1 MWRIK
6 AELFIKTVMGY
17 VVILVALFSVSW
29 LCDKVINTVI
39 ILMSYGG
46 TRWVF
51 PLTYHAKT
59 DRGCI
64 MFTIACFSIAIIIAL
79 PINLSIVASVIVG
92 MVISTFL
99 FFLQYFLDLIAEQKE
114 KEKEYLYKMSEEEL
128 RKHGASKGLTEIQQ
142 DILVHRIIDNLK
154 ISEICEYR
162 KYGRTTIKYH
172 IGEIKK
178 KLNLKSL

>member
-6 AELFIKTVMGY
+6 AELIAKTVLGY
-17 VVILVALFSVSW
+17 VIILVALFSVSW
-29 LCDKVINTVI
+29 ICEKLINAVI

-59 DRGCI
+59 DKGCI
-64 MFTIACFSIAIIIAL
+64 MFSIACFSISIIIAL
-79 PINLSIVASVIVG
+79 PINLSIVASVIIG
-92 MVISTFL
+92 MAISTFL
-99 FFLQYFLDLIAEQKE
+99 FFLQYFLDLIAEQKA
-114 KEKEYLYKMSEEEL
+114 KEKEYLYKMTEAEL
-128 RKHGASKGLTEIQQ
+128 RQHGASKGLTEIQQ
-142 DILVHRIIDNLK
+142 DILVHRVIENLK
-154 ISEICEYR
+154 ITEICEYR

-178 KLNLKSL
+178 KLNIKSL

>member
-1 MWRIK
+1 MRKIK
-6 AELFIKTVMGY
+6 AELFIKTLMGY
-17 VVILVALFSVSW
+17 GVILVALFSFSW
-29 LCDKVINTVI
+29 ILNKVINAVI

-59 DRGCI
+59 DKGCI
-64 MFTIACFSIAIIIAL
+64 MFTIACFSIAIVIAL

-92 MVISTFL
+92 MAISTFL
-99 FFLQYFLDLIAEQKE
+99 FFLQYFLDLVAEQKA
-114 KEKEYLYKMSEEEL
+114 KEKEYLYKMTETEL
-128 RKHGASKGLTEIQQ
+128 RQHGASKGLSEIQQ
-142 DILVHRIIDNLK
+142 DILVYRIIENLK

-178 KLNLKSL
+178 KLNIKSL

>member
-1 MWRIK
+1 MFKIK

-29 LCDKVINTVI
+29 IFDKVINAVI

-59 DRGCI
+59 DKGCI

-79 PINLSIVASVIVG
+79 PINLSIIVSVIVG

-99 FFLQYFLDLIAEQKE
+99 FFLQYFLDLLAEQKE
-114 KEKEYLYKMSEEEL
+114 KEKEYLYKMTEEEL
-128 RKHGASKGLTEIQQ
+128 REHGASNGLSEIQQ
-142 DILVHRIIDNLK
+142 DILVHRIIDHLK
-154 ISEICEYR
+154 ISEICDYR
-162 KYGRTTIKYH
+162 QYGRTTIKYH

>member
-6 AELFIKTVMGY
+6 AELFIKTVVGY
-17 VVILVALFSVSW
+17 LVILLALFSVSW
-29 LCDKVINTVI
+29 LCDKIINTII

-59 DRGCI
+59 DKGCI

-92 MVISTFL
+92 MAISTFL
-99 FFLQYFLDLIAEQKE
+99 FFLQYVLDLFAEQKE
-114 KEKEYLYKMSEEEL
+114 KEKEYLYKMNETEL
-128 RKHGASKGLTEIQQ
+128 RKHGASKGLSEIQQ
-142 DILVHRIIDNLK
+142 DILVHRIIEHLK

-162 KYGRTTIKYH
+162 QYGRTTIKYH

-178 KLNLKSL
+178 KLNIKSL

>member
-6 AELFIKTVMGY
+6 AELLIKTIVGY

-29 LCDKVINTVI
+29 LVDNVINAVI

-51 PLTYHAKT
+51 PLTYHEKT

-64 MFTIACFSIAIIIAL
+64 MFSIACFSIAVIVVL
-79 PINLSIVASVIVG
+79 PINLSIIASVIVG

-99 FFLQYFLDLIAEQKE
+99 FFLQYFLDLLKANKE
-114 KEKEYLYKMSEEEL
+114 KEKEELYKMTEAEL
-128 RKHGASKGLTEIQQ
+128 RQYGASKGLSEIQQ
-142 DILVHRIIDNLK
+142 DILIHRIIEHLK
-154 ISEICEYR
+154 ISEICSYR
-162 KYGRTTIKYH
+162 NYGRTTIKYH
-172 IGEIKK
+172 IGEIKR
-178 KLNLKSL
+178 KLDLNSL

>member
-6 AELFIKTVMGY
+6 AELIFKTVMGY

-29 LCDKVINTVI
+29 LFDKVINAVI

-92 MVISTFL
+92 MAISTFL
-99 FFLQYFLDLIAEQKE
+99 FFLQYFIDLKASTKVTDKE
-114 KEKEYLYKMSEEEL
+114 AFIEKCKSIGYNDLK
-128 RKHGASKGLTEIQQ
+128 TEMAIKFF
-142 DILVHRIIDNLK
+142 IDNEKPKDVWLWLLETKKSDIEWDSVRRLK
-154 ISEICEYR
+154 CVM
-162 KYGRTTIKYH
+162 
-172 IGEIKK
+172 KK
-178 KLNLKSL
+178 ELFK

>member
-6 AELFIKTVMGY
+6 AELFIKTVLGY
-17 VVILVALFSVSW
+17 LVILLALFSVSW
-29 LCDKVINTVI
+29 ICDKVINTII

-51 PLTYHAKT
+51 LLTYHAKT
-59 DRGCI
+59 DKGCI
-64 MFTIACFSIAIIIAL
+64 MFTIACFSIAIVIAL

-92 MVISTFL
+92 MSISTFL
-99 FFLQYFLDLIAEQKE
+99 FFLQYFLDLIAEQKA
-114 KEKEYLYKMSEEEL
+114 KEKEYLYKMTETEL
-128 RKHGASKGLTEIQQ
+128 RQHGASKGLSEIQN
-142 DILVHRIIDNLK
+142 DILVYRIIENLK

-162 KYGRTTIKYH
+162 NYGRTTIKYH

-178 KLNLKSL
+178 KLNIKSL

>member
-6 AELFIKTVMGY
+6 LEFFLKTIVGY
-17 VVILVALFSVSW
+17 VVILVALFSFAW
-29 LCDKVINTVI
+29 LFDKVINTII
-39 ILMSYGG
+39 ILMSYGS

-59 DRGCI
+59 DKGCI

-79 PINLSIVASVIVG
+79 PIQLSIVASVLIG
-92 MVISTFL
+92 MGISTFL
-99 FFLQYFLDLIAEQKE
+99 FFLQYFLDLIADQRQKE
-114 KEKEYLYKMSEEEL
+114 KECLYKMTETEL
-128 RKHGASKGLTEIQQ
+128 RQHGASKGLTEIQQ
-142 DILVHRIIDNLK
+142 DILVHRIIEHLK
-154 ISEICEYR
+154 ISEICKYR
-162 KYGRTTIKYH
+162 NYGRTTIKYH

>member
-6 AELFIKTVMGY
+6 AELLLKTIVGY
-17 VVILVALFSVSW
+17 VVILVALFSVAW

-39 ILMSYGG
+39 ILMSYGA

-59 DRGCI
+59 DKGCI
-64 MFTIACFSIAIIIAL
+64 MFTIGCFSISIIIAL
-79 PINLSIVASVIVG
+79 PINLTIVASVIVG

-99 FFLQYFLDLIAEQKE
+99 FFLQYFLDLLKANKE
-114 KEKEYLYKMSEEEL
+114 KDKEELYKMTEAEL
-128 RKHGASKGLTEIQQ
+128 RQYGASKGLSEIQQ
-142 DILVHRIIDNLK
+142 DILVHRIIEHLK
-154 ISEICEYR
+154 ISEICDYR

-172 IGEIKK
+172 IGEIKR
-178 KLNLKSL
+178 KLELNSL

>member
-1 MWRIK
+1 MRRIK
-6 AELFIKTVMGY
+6 AELIFKTVVGY
-17 VVILVALFSVSW
+17 VIILVVLFSVSW
-29 LCDKVINTVI
+29 LLGKIINAII
-39 ILMSYGG
+39 ILMSYGA

-79 PINLSIVASVIVG
+79 PINFSVIASVVIG

-99 FFLQYFLDLIAEQKE
+99 FFLQYFLDLIVEQKA
-114 KEKEYLYKMSEEEL
+114 KEKEYLYKMSETEL
-128 RKHGASKGLTEIQQ
+128 RQHGASKGLTEIQQ
-142 DILVHRIIDNLK
+142 DILVYRIKENLK

-172 IGEIKK
+172 ISEIKK
-178 KLNLKSL
+178 KLNIKSL

>member
-6 AELFIKTVMGY
+6 AELFFKTVLGY
-17 VVILVALFSVSW
+17 VIILVALFPVSW
-29 LCDKVINTVI
+29 LLGKIINAII
-39 ILMSYGG
+39 ILMSYGA

-79 PINLSIVASVIVG
+79 PINLSVISSVVIG

-99 FFLQYFLDLIAEQKE
+99 FFLQYFLDLKASTKINDKDAFIAK
-114 KEKEYLYKMSEEEL
+114 
-128 RKHGASKGLTEIQQ
+128 
-142 DILVHRIIDNLK
+142 
-154 ISEICEYR
+154 C
-162 KYGRTTIKYH
+162 
-172 IGEIKK
+172 
-178 KLNLKSL
+178 KSLGYNDLKTEMAIKFFVDNEKPKDVWLWLLETKKSDIEWDSVRRLKCVMKKELFK

>member
-6 AELFIKTVMGY
+6 AELLLKTVLGY
-17 VVILVALFSVSW
+17 VVILVALFSFSW
-29 LCDKVINTVI
+29 ICNKIINTVI

-51 PLTYHAKT
+51 PITYHAKT
-59 DRGCI
+59 DKGCI

-79 PINLSIVASVIVG
+79 PIDLSIIASVIVG
-92 MVISTFL
+92 IAISAFL
-99 FFLQYFLDLIAEQKE
+99 FFLQYFLDLISEQKA
-114 KEKEYLYKMSEEEL
+114 KEKEYLYKMSETEL
-128 RKHGASKGLTEIQQ
+128 RQHGASKGLSEIQQ
-142 DILVHRIIDNLK
+142 DILVHRIIENLK
-154 ISEICEYR
+154 ITEICEYR

-178 KLNLKSL
+178 KLNVKSL

>member
-6 AELFIKTVMGY
+6 AELLLKTVLGY

-29 LCDKVINTVI
+29 ICDKVINAVI

-51 PLTYHAKT
+51 PITYHAKT
-59 DRGCI
+59 DKGCI

-92 MVISTFL
+92 MAISTFL
-99 FFLQYFLDLIAEQKE
+99 FFLQYFLDLKASTKVTDKEAFIAKCKE
-114 KEKEYLYKMSEEEL
+114 LKYGEL
-128 RKHGASKGLTEIQQ
+128 KTEIAVKFFVDKAKTKEVWDWLCNDKQ
-142 DILVHRIIDNLK
+142 
-154 ISEICEYR
+154 EYMEYDSVKQMKWR
-162 KYGRTTIKYH
+162 
-172 IGEIKK
+172 IKK
-178 KLNLKSL
+178 EIFK

>member
-6 AELFIKTVMGY
+6 AELLIKTVVGY
-17 VVILVALFSVSW
+17 LVILLALFSVSW
-29 LCDKVINTVI
+29 IFDKIINAVI

-59 DRGCI
+59 DKGCI
-64 MFTIACFSIAIIIAL
+64 MFTIACFSIAIVIAL
-79 PINLSIVASVIVG
+79 PINLSIVASVMVG
-92 MVISTFL
+92 MAISTFL
-99 FFLQYFLDLIAEQKE
+99 FFLQYFLDLIVEKRE
-114 KEKEYLYKMSEEEL
+114 KEKEYLYKMTEAEL
-128 RKHGASKGLTEIQQ
+128 RQHGASKGLSEIQQ
-142 DILVHRIIDNLK
+142 DILVHKIIEHLK
-154 ISEICEYR
+154 ISEICAYR
-162 KYGRTTIKYH
+162 NYGRTTIKYH

>member
-6 AELFIKTVMGY
+6 AELVFKTVLGY
-17 VVILVALFSVSW
+17 AIILVALFSVSW
-29 LCDKVINTVI
+29 ICNKIINTII

-79 PINLSIVASVIVG
+79 PINLTIMASVIVG

-99 FFLQYFLDLIAEQKE
+99 FLLQYFLDLLSEKKE
-114 KEKEYLYKMSEEEL
+114 KEKEYLYKMNEAEL
-128 RKHGASKGLTEIQQ
+128 RQHGASKGLTEIQQ

-154 ISEICEYR
+154 ITEICDYR

>member
-1 MWRIK
+1 MFKIK
-6 AELFIKTVMGY
+6 AELFIKTVLGY
-17 VVILVALFSVSW
+17 VVILVALFFVSW
-29 LCDKVINTVI
+29 IVDKVINTVI

>member
-6 AELFIKTVMGY
+6 AELIAKTVLGY

-29 LCDKVINTVI
+29 IFDKVINTII

-64 MFTIACFSIAIIIAL
+64 MFTIGCFSIAIIICL
-79 PINLSIVASVIVG
+79 PITISIIGSLMAG
-92 MVISTFL
+92 MAISTFM
-99 FFLQYFLDLIAEQKE
+99 FFLQYFLDLLAEQKA
-114 KEKEYLYKMSEEEL
+114 KEKEYLYKMNEEEL
-128 RKHGASKGLTEIQQ
+128 RRHGASKGLSEIQQ
-142 DILVHRIIDNLK
+142 DILVHRIIEHLK
-154 ISEICEYR
+154 ISEICDYR

-172 IGEIKK
+172 IGEIKR